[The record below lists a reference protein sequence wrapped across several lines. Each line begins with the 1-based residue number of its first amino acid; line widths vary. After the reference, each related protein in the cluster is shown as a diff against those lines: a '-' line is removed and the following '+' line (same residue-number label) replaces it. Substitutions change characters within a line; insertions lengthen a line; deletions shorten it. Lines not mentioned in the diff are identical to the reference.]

1 MDESTDLGDY
11 GVEEEEVEE
20 TAEQEP
26 SPQGD
31 SLETSKNTSLCRLAN
46 GNVCRHMLYS
56 CSSKKAWVLPEEG
69 KSTNQTIAFYS
80 KFFWTSSVALF
91 MVY

>member
-56 CSSKKAWVLPEEG
+56 CSSKKA
-69 KSTNQTIAFYS
+69 
-80 KFFWTSSVALF
+80 
-91 MVY
+91 